1 MMGRH
6 RLGAE
11 EGGVKLVGTH
21 TESGESFATPKVT
34 TMCLLITA
42 DASWLGLE

>member
-1 MMGRH
+1 MARH
-6 RLGAE
+6 RLCAE
-11 EGGVKLVGTH
+11 EGGVKMVDAY

-42 DASWLGLE
+42 DTSWF